1 LVLRFIF
8 FIFSIG
14 GTGEEETPN
23 QSSFK
28 LSKGPLTFNRNT
40 CAKRIHLKALNSSIS
55 VLSWLQQCNHLTTK
69 HSVLRESGTQ
79 RLIRFVQNIVLTQ
92 FFFQFNW
99 FVGIFCI
106 TYLFHHLSFTCR
118 YWIWLMHERVLF
130 IYQM

>member
-1 LVLRFIF
+1 MVLRFIF

-28 LSKGPLTFNRNT
+28 LSKGPPTFNRNT

-69 HSVLRESGTQ
+69 HSVFWESGTQ

-92 FFFQFNW
+92 FFFLLLLLLL
-99 FVGIFCI
+99 
-106 TYLFHHLSFTCR
+106 LFFSLKLICGHFL
-118 YWIWLMHERVLF
+118 YNLF
-130 IYQM
+130 IPSFIIYV